1 MSFSNGTSGDIVAS
15 FSDTTAT
22 PVQRFVPRASHACQT
37 CRLKKTRC
45 DQQTPC
51 SFCQK
56 HSINCVYSLN
66 RNSQSLSSHSHGS
79 SRTGPRASKQKRN
92 AAPSV
97 FRHSSLSSTLRGQQ
111 IDNENG
117 YDAMAIESRS
127 PALQP
132 SIGPLSKDPENRP
145 PVDDRE
151 SKRSSFLES
160 SPVNSV

>member
-1 MSFSNGTSGDIVAS
+1 MSFSNATSGDIVAGLN
-15 FSDTTAT
+15 DATAI

-37 CRLKKTRC
+37 CRLKKARC

-56 HSINCVYSLN
+56 HSVNCVYSLR
-66 RNSQSLSSHSHGS
+66 RNSQSLSRQSRDGS
-79 SRTGPRASKQKRN
+79 SRTGARVPKQKRN
-92 AAPSV
+92 STPSI

-117 YDAMAIESRS
+117 YDAMVVESRS

-132 SIGPLSKDPENRP
+132 SIGPLPKDPENRP
-145 PVDDRE
+145 PVDGRE
-151 SKRSSFLES
+151 SKLSLFLDS
-160 SPVNSV
+160 